1 MMKTG
6 WYSLLQITDSLFP
19 SGAFAHSYGLEG
31 LLERNG
37 GVDVATWRAILA
49 EIWSTHLLRSDGL
62 LGLRAHR
69 AMIAGDLA
77 RVCDADRELHAMK
90 LPRELRAASTST
102 GRAFLAEASAAFSI
116 PDVGALCEQVEAGTS
131 PGNHAIVFQAVAAVL
146 GADEHESLVTWGYQT
161 MAQMTAALLRL
172 GGLGHR
178 AATSLIAGLQPVV
191 EDGARRVL
199 DLDPGDVASFAPLL
213 EIASMRH
220 ERQYS
225 RLFRS

>member
-1 MMKTG
+1 MKSR

-19 SGAFAHSYGLEG
+19 SGSFAHSYGLEG
-31 LLERNG
+31 LLQRND

-69 AMIAGDLA
+69 AMVAGDLDLV
-77 RVCDADRELHAMK
+77 RDADRALHAMK
-90 LPRELRAASTST
+90 LPRELREASMST
-102 GRAFLAEASAAFSI
+102 GRAFLAEAEVVLSNSHL
-116 PDVGALCEQVEAGTS
+116 GALRGHVEAGTS
-131 PGNHAIVFQAVAAVL
+131 PGHHAIVFQAVTAVL
-146 GADEHESLVTWGYQT
+146 GADDYESIVTWGYQT
-161 MAQMTAALLRL
+161 IAQMTAALLRL
-172 GGLGHR
+172 GVLGHR
-178 AATSLIAGLQPVV
+178 AATSLIAALRPVV
-191 EDGARRVL
+191 DDGARRVVHL
-199 DLDPGDVASFAPLL
+199 DAGDVASFAPRL

>member
-1 MMKTG
+1 MKTG

-31 LLERNG
+31 LLQRND
-37 GVDVATWRAILA
+37 GVDLATWRAMLA

-62 LGLRAHR
+62 LGLHAHR
-69 AMIAGDLA
+69 AMLAGATDL
-77 RVCDADRELHAMK
+77 VCAADRALHALK
-90 LPRELRAASTST
+90 LPRELREASTST
-102 GRAFLAEASAAFSI
+102 GRTFLAEASSAFSV
-116 PDVGALCEQVEAGTS
+116 PHLGALSAQVEAGAS

-146 GADEHESLVTWGYQT
+146 GADDYESFVAWGYQT
-161 MAQMTAALLRL
+161 IAQMTAALLRL
-172 GGLGHR
+172 GVLGHR
-178 AATSLIAGLQPVV
+178 SATSLIASLAPVV
-191 EDGARRVL
+191 DAGARRVL
-199 DLDPGDVASFAPLL
+199 SLGPDDIASFAPRL